1 MDSHIL
7 LQIYLI
13 YPTEGAKEVAQSSP
27 KTFTG
32 IHMYLSNVI
41 PIIIL
46 CPNAFAWGVA
56 NSHMETVSFREVIVR
71 PPFIG
76 IDRCP
81 WLRGFEYRGFQ
92 VFSRT
97 IVFTF

>member
-27 KTFTG
+27 KAFTG

-41 PIIIL
+41 PIIIP

-56 NSHMETVSFREVIVR
+56 HSHMETVSFREVIVR

-81 WLRGFEYRGFQ
+81 GLRGFEYRGFQ

-97 IVFTF
+97 IVFNF